1 MAEDIARAELTTRLN
16 RIRFR
21 AWRRGFRE
29 ADMILGPFSEQVA
42 PTLEARE
49 LTQFEALLDEDDHA
63 LYGWIKGSTPTPP
76 EWEGPLMD
84 RIRRFV
90 AESVS
95 SEVARGIG

>member
-1 MAEDIARAELTTRLN
+1 MTTRLN

-42 PTLEARE
+42 PQLDETDLA
-49 LTQFEALLDEDDHA
+49 LFEALLDEDDHT
-63 LYGWIKGSTPTPP
+63 LYGWIKGSMPTPP

>member
-42 PTLEARE
+42 PQLGEAD
-49 LTQFEALLDEDDHA
+49 LALFEALLDQDDHA
-63 LYGWIKGSTPTPP
+63 LYGWIKDAASTPP

-95 SEVARGIG
+95 TEVARGIG

>member
-1 MAEDIARAELTTRLN
+1 MTTRLN

-29 ADMILGPFSEQVA
+29 ADMILGPFAEQVA
-42 PTLEARE
+42 PQLDEADLAR
-49 LTQFEALLDEDDHA
+49 FEALLEEDDHA

-76 EWEGPLMD
+76 EWEGLLMD

>member
-1 MAEDIARAELTTRLN
+1 VAEDNARAEMTTRLN

-42 PTLEARE
+42 PQLDEAD
-49 LTQFEALLDEDDHA
+49 LALFEALLDEDDHT

>member
-1 MAEDIARAELTTRLN
+1 MTTRLN

-42 PTLEARE
+42 PQLNEAD
-49 LTQFEALLDEDDHA
+49 LALFEALLNEDDHA
-63 LYGWIKGSTPTPP
+63 LYGWIKGSTPTPA

>member
-1 MAEDIARAELTTRLN
+1 MTTRLN

-42 PTLEARE
+42 PQLDEAD
-49 LTQFEALLDEDDHA
+49 LALFEALLDEDDHT
-63 LYGWIKGSTPTPP
+63 LYGWIKGSAPTPP